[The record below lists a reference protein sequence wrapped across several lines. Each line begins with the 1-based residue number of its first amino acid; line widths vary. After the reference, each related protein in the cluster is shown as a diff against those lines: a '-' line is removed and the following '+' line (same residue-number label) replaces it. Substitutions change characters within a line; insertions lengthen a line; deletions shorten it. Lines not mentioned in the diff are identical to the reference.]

1 MGKGALGLGLEQRA
15 GLVDVVDVDVC
26 VELSLGD
33 SISRIVTTMV
43 LKMSSD
49 GVFLVSVETSA
60 HQHVASREAKNR
72 FRAWACPSLGLGT
85 AWRGDIINHRVGR

>member
-15 GLVDVVDVDVC
+15 GLVDGVDVDVC

-33 SISRIVTTMV
+33 SISRIVTAMV

-49 GVFLVSVETSA
+49 GVFLDSVETSA
-60 HQHVASREAKNR
+60 CGQQRGQEQIQGMSESWTRNRVA
-72 FRAWACPSLGLGT
+72 W
-85 AWRGDIINHRVGR
+85 